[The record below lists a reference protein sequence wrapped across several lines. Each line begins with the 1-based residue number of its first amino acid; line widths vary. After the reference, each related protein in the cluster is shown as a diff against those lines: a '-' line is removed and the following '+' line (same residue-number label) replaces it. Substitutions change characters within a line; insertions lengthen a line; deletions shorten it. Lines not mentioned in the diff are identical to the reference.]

1 MVQVVM
7 LMVVTGSDRMVVG
20 GSVGADDGGG
30 DGEAMMG
37 VEVIV
42 MVMEVVL
49 MEIMLPCSM
58 DLNRTCIDAAVD
70 LRSGQR
76 GGHSD
81 LLSTEHLVGGIL
93 SITITCTFGGDSSLR
108 DSASQT
114 DVLWQIYTVLPV
126 VEFGGFCLL
135 EFFCSFC
142 L

>member
-7 LMVVTGSDRMVVG
+7 LVVVTGSDRMVVG
-20 GSVGADDGGG
+20 GSVGADDGGGDG

-49 MEIMLPCSM
+49 MEIMLPCST
-58 DLNRTCIDAAVD
+58 DLNRTCINAVVD
-70 LRSGQR
+70 VRSAQR

-93 SITITCTFGGDSSLR
+93 PITIT
-108 DSASQT
+108 
-114 DVLWQIYTVLPV
+114 
-126 VEFGGFCLL
+126 
-135 EFFCSFC
+135 
-142 L
+142 